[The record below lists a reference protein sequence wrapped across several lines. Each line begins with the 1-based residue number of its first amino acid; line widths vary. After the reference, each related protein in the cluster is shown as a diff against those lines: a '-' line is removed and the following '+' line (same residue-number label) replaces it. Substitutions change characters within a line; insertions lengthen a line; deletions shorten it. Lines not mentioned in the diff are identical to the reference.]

1 MVANIPLGDLQVLD
15 GFYLYLIIRKRI
27 AVQNTKVIPLAKIM
41 GRSPIKIPYNNHR
54 NIPIVNNEYI
64 PKDRSSVCLV
74 FIVFIAC
81 GKNEMVVQAA
91 ATRPITVMKFML
103 NSEIKETI
111 KVLYLSC
118 GY

>member
-1 MVANIPLGDLQVLD
+1 MEIKGGVILD

-27 AVQNTKVIPLAKIM
+27 VVQNTNVIPLAKIM
-41 GRSPIKIPYNNHR
+41 GRSLIKIPYNNHR
-54 NIPIVNNEYI
+54 NIPIVNTEYI
-64 PKDRSSVCLV
+64 PKDRSCVCLV
-74 FIVFIAC
+74 LIVFTAC

-91 ATRPITVMKFML
+91 ATRPRTVIKFIL
-103 NSEIKETI
+103 NSEIHETI